1 MALCHGLS
9 GGTVASLHYREPVK
23 IIQFLSGN
31 DQLGRIHVNRIV
43 PFSVDLHLAGRRKV
57 CSLDIIGVIRLRHN
71 LNGIQ
76 RGIIDSHTHLCP
88 LKRILS
94 VICILLSVEKIV
106 LQGLQIHLII
116 FGVSSCLM
124 ILENISLMDTYTVH
138 NLCCHL
144 VCRKIFFLF
153 LKSEIIPHH
162 ILCLEQIFILHILH
176 GQSHGRQMI
185 TIHNQY
191 HILRIICQL
200 ISQLFDKIIHL
211 MDLIYIILP
220 LIVQLVRRGPG
231 NCDLRIFQH
240 RF

>member
-1 MALCHGLS
+1 M
-9 GGTVASLHYREPVK
+9 
-23 IIQFLSGN
+23 
-31 DQLGRIHVNRIV
+31 
-43 PFSVDLHLAGRRKV
+43 
-57 CSLDIIGVIRLRHN
+57 IRLRHN

-76 RGIIDSHTHLCP
+76 CGIIDSHTHLCP
-88 LKRILS
+88 LKRIRS

-116 FGVSSCLM
+116 FGISSCLM

-176 GQSHGRQMI
+176 SQSHGWQMI

-220 LIVQLVRRGPG
+220 LIVQLVSRCPG
-231 NCDLRIFQH
+231 NCDLRIFQY

>member
-1 MALCHGLS
+1 M
-9 GGTVASLHYREPVK
+9 
-23 IIQFLSGN
+23 
-31 DQLGRIHVNRIV
+31 
-43 PFSVDLHLAGRRKV
+43 
-57 CSLDIIGVIRLRHN
+57 IRLRHN

-88 LKRILS
+88 LKRIRS

-116 FGVSSCLM
+116 FGISSCLM

-185 TIHNQY
+185 TIHDQY
-191 HILRIICQL
+191 HILRIICQPV
-200 ISQLFDKIIHL
+200 SQLFDKIIHL

-220 LIVQLVRRGPG
+220 LIIQLVSRCPG
-231 NCDLRIFQH
+231 NCDLRIFQY